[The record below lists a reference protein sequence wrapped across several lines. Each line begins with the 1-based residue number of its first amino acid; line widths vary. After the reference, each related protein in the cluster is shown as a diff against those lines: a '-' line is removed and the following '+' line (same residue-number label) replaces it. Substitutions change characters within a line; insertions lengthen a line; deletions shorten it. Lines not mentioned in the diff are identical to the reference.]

1 MNKEKIKFSV
11 VIPVYNASE
20 FLRDTLD
27 SVRSQLYNNY
37 EVIVINDGSVDDTEE
52 VLKNYQKENLEFP
65 LNFTTQ
71 KNSGVSSARNN
82 AISRANG
89 DYVAFLDQDDWWFPK
104 KLEKIASI
112 LNINTG
118 IDVLYH
124 RAISIG
130 WKKKETIFKSGSLK
144 TPVLIDLLL
153 NGNRIGIST
162 AVVRLEELKEVKGF
176 SEDLHYIED
185 YDLWLKLANKNA
197 DFYYMSDVLSKYIWR
212 QESMSNK
219 VEYMVKEKLDI
230 LEHYF
235 GILRKDK
242 SYGDRYLTKKCKR
255 RKSVY
260 LFGASRRFYYL
271 NDYNEAINYSI
282 KAIKTDYRFWK
293 SYFNLLLSFFKLKFY
308 NL

>member
-1 MNKEKIKFSV
+1 MSEGKIKFSI

-37 EVIVINDGSVDDTEE
+37 EVLVTNDGSTDNTEE
-52 VLKNYQKENLEFP
+52 VLKNYQKVNLKFP

-71 KNSGVSSARNN
+71 KNMGVSAARNN
-82 AISRANG
+82 AIFCATG
-89 DYVAFLDQDDWWFPK
+89 DYVAFLDQDDWWFPE
-104 KLEKIASI
+104 KLEKMARI
-112 LNINTG
+112 LNMNNG

-130 WKKKETIFKSGSLK
+130 WKKRETTFKSGRLK
-144 TPVLIDLLL
+144 APEFTDLLL

-162 AVVRLEELKEVKGF
+162 AVVRLDKLKEVRGF
-176 SEDLHYIED
+176 HRDLHYIED
-185 YDLWLKLANKNA
+185 YDLWLKLASRNVN
-197 DFYYMSDVLSKYIWR
+197 FYYMPDVLSKYIWR

-219 VEYMVKEKLDI
+219 VEYMIKEKLTI
-230 LEHYF
+230 LEYYF
-235 GILRKDK
+235 DMLRKDK
-242 SYGDRYLTKKCKR
+242 SYSDRYLIKKCKK

-271 NDYNEAINYSI
+271 KDYNNAINYSI
-282 KAIKTDYRFWK
+282 KAIKTDFMFWK
-293 SYFNLLLSFFKLKFY
+293 PYIGLLLSYFKLKF
-308 NL
+308 